1 MYHKHQT
8 AVKGDMSF
16 MDNLL
21 PKDVKVQHMDSY
33 NIDGK
38 IRFQGSF
45 YYDFD
50 GKYVKCND
58 CPLEIL
64 KLSTKYQTRICEY
77 NGCGSPHLTWTI
89 WFDSI
94 NLN

>member
-8 AVKGDMSF
+8 SLKGDMSF
-16 MDNLL
+16 MENLL

-38 IRFQGSF
+38 TRFQGSF
-45 YYDFD
+45 YYDFN
-50 GKYVKCND
+50 GIQVKCND

-64 KLSTKYQTRICEY
+64 KLSSKYKTHICD
-77 NGCGSPHLTWTI
+77 GCGGTHITWTI
-89 WFDSI
+89 WFDFNNI
-94 NLN
+94 N